1 VASGTQRTV
10 TTRRRCIAPTRLAAI
25 LLEVTPETQYAR
37 VDDLYLAYQTLGEG
51 PIDLV
56 LADQWTSHQEAQWDV
71 PPVAEVRRR
80 LAAIG
85 RLILF
90 DKRGVGMSDPV
101 PINSLPSIEAWID
114 DVRAVMDAAR
124 SERAA
129 LITTLGGGLMGLVFA
144 ATHPDR
150 LRALVIT
157 DGWARVRVGRDYP
170 IGLSPEEIRRRVEQT
185 DMWGKGLMLD
195 TFAPSM
201 RGVPGLREAWA
212 RYERFAASPGVARAM
227 IRNLLELDVRHVLP
241 AIHVPTLVI
250 QHAEALAFGPAFGRY
265 MAERIPGARYV
276 EVPGI
281 DNLMWAGDQAAVV
294 AEIES
299 FVVGARSTRSSDRRL
314 ATILFTDIVGSTER
328 AAKVGDRAW
337 RELLDRHD
345 AFTRASIE
353 RAGGRMIKSIGD
365 GVLATFDG
373 PGRAIDAARD
383 ISVGAPKLDL
393 HVRAGLHVGEIEL
406 MPGDVAGIA
415 VHVAARVAA
424 LAASD
429 EVLVSSTVRDLVVG
443 SGIAFADRGSRVL
456 KGVPGRWRL
465 YAAELG
471 GGGGSVSADYSTT
484 PQ

>member
-1 VASGTQRTV
+1 ML
-10 TTRRRCIAPTRLAAI
+10 P
-25 LLEVTPETQYAR
+25 EVTPETQYAR
-37 VDDLYLAYQTLGEG
+37 VDGLYLAYQTLGEG
-51 PIDLV
+51 PIDFV

-85 RLILF
+85 RLITF

-101 PINSLPSIEAWID
+101 PINALPSIEAWID

-150 LRALVIT
+150 LRALVIVG
-157 DGWARVRVGRDYP
+157 GWVRARAGSDYP

-185 DMWGKGLMLD
+185 KGWGKGFMLD
-195 TFAPSM
+195 AFAPSM

-227 IRNLLELDVRHVLP
+227 IANLLELDVRHVLP

-250 QHAEALAFGPAFGRY
+250 QRGEVAAFGPAFGRFI
-265 MAERIPGARYV
+265 ADGIHGARYV

-281 DNLMWAGDQAAVV
+281 DNLMWAGDQATVV

-299 FVVGARSTRSSDRRL
+299 FVVGARSMRSSDRRL

-328 AAKVGDRAW
+328 AATVGDRAW
-337 RELLDRHD
+337 REMLNRHH
-345 AFTRASIE
+345 AFARASIE

-365 GVLATFDG
+365 GVLASFDG
-373 PGRAIDAARD
+373 PGRAIDAAHE
-383 ISVGAPKLDL
+383 ISGGAPNLDL
-393 HVRAGLHVGEIEL
+393 HVRAGLHVGEIEV
-406 MPGDVAGIA
+406 MQGDVAGIA

-424 LAASD
+424 LADPD
-429 EVLVSSTVRDLVVG
+429 EVLVSSTVRDLVIG
-443 SGIAFADRGSRVL
+443 SGTAFADRGSRVL

-465 YAAELG
+465 YAAQLAG
-471 GGGGSVSADYSTT
+471 VGARSRPMTAGVASGAPSALRRPPPGAARGPS
-484 PQ
+484 

>member
-1 VASGTQRTV
+1 MA
-10 TTRRRCIAPTRLAAI
+10 AAI
-25 LLEVTPETQYAR
+25 LFEVTPETQYAK
-37 VDDLYLAYQTLGEG
+37 VDGLHLAYQVLGEG

-71 PPVAEVRRR
+71 LPVAEVRRR

-85 RLILF
+85 RLITF

-101 PINSLPSIEAWID
+101 PINALPSIEAWID

-150 LRALVIT
+150 LRALVIVG
-157 DGWARVRVGRDYP
+157 GWARARAASDYL
-170 IGLSPEEIRRRVEQT
+170 IGLSPAEIKRRVEQT
-185 DMWGKGLMLD
+185 EGWGKGFMLD
-195 TFAPSM
+195 AFAPSM

-227 IRNLLELDVRHVLP
+227 IANLLELDVRHVLP

-250 QHAEALAFGPAFGRY
+250 QRGEAAAFGPAFGRFI
-265 MAERIPGARYV
+265 ADGIPGARYV
-276 EVPGI
+276 ELPGI
-281 DNLMWAGDQAAVV
+281 DTLLWAGDQVDVV
-294 AEIES
+294 AEIET
-299 FVVGARSTRSSDRRL
+299 FVLGARSMRSSDRRL

-345 AFTRASIE
+345 AFARAAIE
-353 RAGGRMIKSIGD
+353 RAGGRMIKSVGD
-365 GVLATFDG
+365 GVLAAFDG
-373 PGRAIDAARD
+373 PGRAIEAARE
-383 ISVGAPKLDL
+383 ISVGAPSLGL

-424 LAASD
+424 LAAPD
-429 EVLVSSTVRDLVVG
+429 EVIVSSTVRDLVIG

-456 KGVPGRWRL
+456 KGLPGRWRL
-465 YAAELG
+465 YAAELS
-471 GGGGSVSADYSTT
+471 GGGGSGSADSSTSLK
-484 PQ
+484 